1 MFNFANHYY
10 FMSTSV
16 TTEEKMKAAAKLV
29 FIAKGF
35 SGCTSREIAKEAGMN
50 VALVNYYFRSKN
62 KLFQLIFQ
70 AVMDEFFESMVSV
83 FSSDLSIKDK
93 LKILIEREYDFLS
106 KYPEIPRFII
116 NELSRKN
123 NDVLAVT
130 HILPNIYNTG
140 VITQALEAQKKGE
153 MRKVDMV
160 GITLLVISNCQYPF
174 MAKPLIQNLHSLS
187 DEQYVKHVDS
197 YKIMVS
203 DMIINYLFPNEI
215 KTI

>member
-1 MFNFANHYY
+1 MA
-10 FMSTSV
+10 SSLS
-16 TTEEKMKAAAKLV
+16 TEEKIKAAAKQV
-29 FIAKGF
+29 FISKGF
-35 SGCTSREIAKEAGMN
+35 SGCTSRELAKASGMN

-70 AVMDEFFESMVSV
+70 TVMDEFFESMVSV

-130 HILPNIYNTG
+130 HILPKIYNTG

-174 MAKPLIQNLHSLS
+174 MAKPLIKNLHNLS
-187 DEQYVKHVDS
+187 DEQYQQHLELHKG
-197 YKIMVS
+197 MVS
-203 DMIINYLFPNEI
+203 EMIIGYLFPPAL
-215 KTI
+215 KTIKK

>member
-1 MFNFANHYY
+1 
-10 FMSTSV
+10 MSSSLS
-16 TTEEKMKAAAKLV
+16 TEEKIKAAAKQV
-29 FIAKGF
+29 FISKGF
-35 SGCTSREIAKEAGMN
+35 SGCTSRELAKASGMN

-70 AVMDEFFESMVSV
+70 TVMDEFFESMVSV

-130 HILPNIYNTG
+130 HILPKIYNTG

-174 MAKPLIQNLHSLS
+174 MAKPLIKNLHNLIY
-187 DEQYVKHVDS
+187 EQYQKHLELH
-197 YKIMVS
+197 KGMVS
-203 DMIINYLFPNEI
+203 EMIIGYLFPPAL
-215 KTI
+215 KTIKK

>member
-1 MFNFANHYY
+1 
-10 FMSTSV
+10 MSTSIS
-16 TTEEKMKAAAKLV
+16 TEEKMKAAAKLV

-123 NDVLAVT
+123 NDVLTVT
-130 HILPNIYNTG
+130 HILPKIYDTG

-153 MRKVDMV
+153 MRKLDMV

-187 DEQYVKHVDS
+187 DEQYIKHLDG
-197 YKIMVS
+197 YKVLVS
-203 DMIINYLFPNEI
+203 EMIINYLFPTDIKNEL
-215 KTI
+215 K